1 MLSQL
6 VKSTT
11 RYYTVQFVLC
21 ITLKVGPHLDT
32 ACRQLCNFYLELI
45 CRNMSLRF
53 QAPRSSK
60 AAPVAVLVPEY
71 EGPIS
76 NPFASSQQTDL
87 GGVVFVD
94 CHATIG
100 SQSAVHASTAD
111 IVPSEAGMAPDISS
125 SDQLDT
131 ALTALDRVAQPP
143 SLQSSA
149 SVDMSPLAL
158 GQPDLCFFDAS
169 DSQDYMAYLAEA
181 LARLCKRASEDG
193 QGHSA
198 SQAVTD
204 YQQHHMHQVTQT
216 TLSLSAAAAA
226 IDADAAADSPQSS
239 AGPEEN
245 LNTAC
250 SVSAGDAS
258 ETVSDG
264 HMAMADALMSSEV
277 QHAEVDQVVDD
288 LLDEVSACLEP
299 VQSSMPADSAAD
311 IVSGDIAAM
320 VVVLESSQVQHAAVD
335 QVVDDL
341 LDEVAAPLQT
351 VQSSIPADISGMI
364 SPRVS
369 PTVSLPAESSEDSV
383 EDLNS
388 GCSEST
394 ETISA
399 DHLIVADALMTRG
412 VQHAA
417 VDQVLE
423 ELLDEVSAP
432 LQAVQS
438 SMPADISGRVSPIVN
453 LPANSVIPPQHA
465 AVDQVLDELLAEVS
479 APLQA
484 VQSSMPA
491 DTSGR
496 VTPVV
501 TLRVSLLANS
511 FAPPQADSSPAVP
524 APDSCYVSST
534 THSHPLPPVAT
545 AAKRTSPELSPV
557 VPSSS
562 KMSGKENSPVV
573 EARHV
578 SKEVKQVVGAMG
590 RGRGRVCYL
599 DRSTFQEMAQALP
612 TEPSSQVVQ
621 LTVMSLPQRC
631 L

>member
-1 MLSQL
+1 MELQTLMLSQL

-45 CRNMSLRF
+45 CQNMSLRF

-131 ALTALDRVAQPP
+131 ALTALDRGAQPP

-299 VQSSMPADSAAD
+299 VQSCMPADSAAD
-311 IVSGDIAAM
+311 IVSGDIATM

-511 FAPPQADSSPAVP
+511 FAPPASRQLA
-524 APDSCYVSST
+524 SCACT
-534 THSHPLPPVAT
+534 
-545 AAKRTSPELSPV
+545 
-557 VPSSS
+557 
-562 KMSGKENSPVV
+562 
-573 EARHV
+573 
-578 SKEVKQVVGAMG
+578 
-590 RGRGRVCYL
+590 
-599 DRSTFQEMAQALP
+599 
-612 TEPSSQVVQ
+612 
-621 LTVMSLPQRC
+621 
-631 L
+631 